1 MHEVDC
7 RATVFAPDLVQLL
20 FNLELCERKS
30 VYINIIEFHKELV
43 SSASSGNTWGF
54 ISAAER

>member
-7 RATVFAPDLVQLL
+7 SVAVFAPDLVQLL
-20 FNLELCERKS
+20 FNLEPCERKS
-30 VYINIIEFHKELV
+30 VRKELV
-43 SSASSGNTWGF
+43 SSASSGDTWGF

>member
-20 FNLELCERKS
+20 FILELCKRKNI
-30 VYINIIEFHKELV
+30 YINIIEFRKELV
-43 SSASSGNTWGF
+43 SSASSGDTWGF
-54 ISAAER
+54 ISAAKR